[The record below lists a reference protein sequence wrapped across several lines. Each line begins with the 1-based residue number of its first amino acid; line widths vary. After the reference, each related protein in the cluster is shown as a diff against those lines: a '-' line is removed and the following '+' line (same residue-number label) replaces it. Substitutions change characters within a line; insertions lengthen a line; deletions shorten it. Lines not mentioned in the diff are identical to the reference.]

1 MGFNKDSEH
10 QHAKKTCKYY
20 SCIVKT
26 QQAQLKQLM
35 QMMMTS
41 AMTNQAPITISDHT
55 KHRRRM
61 IDDENQSSLN
71 TEEVVHEEEGEE
83 EKEENFNLKNEAS
96 DHVIGVQK
104 CRMLV
109 AAEICVTFD
118 SAQSEIILDLT
129 VRDRID
135 SNSNRANVSM
145 ERIDS
150 LFRKMWHDLDE
161 FNGLNMD
168 FGPFHFYDYDA
179 NEFDD

>member
-1 MGFNKDSEH
+1 MKMKMMMDMMGFNKDSEH

-41 AMTNQAPITISDHT
+41 SMSNQAPITISGHT
-55 KHRRRM
+55 KHRRRL
-61 IDDENQSSLN
+61 IDDDNQSILN
-71 TEEVVHEEEGEE
+71 TEEVVQEEEGEE

-104 CRMLV
+104 CRMLF

-129 VRDRID
+129 V
-135 SNSNRANVSM
+135 
-145 ERIDS
+145 
-150 LFRKMWHDLDE
+150 
-161 FNGLNMD
+161 
-168 FGPFHFYDYDA
+168 
-179 NEFDD
+179 